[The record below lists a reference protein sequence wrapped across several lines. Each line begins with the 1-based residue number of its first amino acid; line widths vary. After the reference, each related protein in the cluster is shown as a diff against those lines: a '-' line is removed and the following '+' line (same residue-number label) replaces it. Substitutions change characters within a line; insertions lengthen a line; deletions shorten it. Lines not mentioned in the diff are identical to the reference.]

1 MNYNKYIFHLLLIL
15 SLYVLMNSSSTKIPY
30 LDKEEP
36 IPKQYEDF
44 HPFDI
49 SLEFL
54 EYKRDKYIMKNI
66 LLLKN
71 VLNRIPQIISQLF
84 LCNENLRI
92 NYNLNL
98 LYRMNILLNHEQ
110 KKYFESKTIN
120 TDLLI
125 IITFEKIIDTQQK
138 IILSRLY
145 DYRGVSASY
154 TYGQRISI
162 AYFKINYDYEIT
174 DKNSEDIFLINVLK
188 ETFKALGFRYKY
200 LLKQC
205 IKNKF
210 ENVPLYLIEN
220 SGIYKSYKKL
230 LNLNEIEI
238 KDNNE
243 SSTDF
248 YNEFWEFSSFKFHD
262 IMNNT
267 NNIDY
272 TISELTMKV
281 FNEMKHI
288 TLPKCDLFK
297 FEQGLEKGFHCLRV
311 TQDCIDK
318 NNEKNYFL
326 EYGLYN
332 STKIKCYLNTKDNIE
347 KDQCGINYG
356 NLEYYTFNNYFTP
369 AFKQIKNLGLLAK
382 REIPELNLYKNQ
394 TLKLLKNPSSCKK
407 GNPRTV
413 FFQVPPDIF
422 DENKNETNI
431 TLLINELKE
440 INKNVEYDEIVLG
453 EKDKKYFVTYEAY
466 EDNYKRDCVLKV
478 LNYSGIIRS
487 FSDLYSHNL
496 LIKNP
501 QSGKLSEMG
510 YIPSLQ
516 KLFSINNFEVIAYK
530 DQTYKYYYL
539 MQKQFPKDYTY
550 MPETYSYPQEKM
562 EIIKKFK
569 NYKLSQED
577 LWLIK
582 PKKASLGKGIHI
594 FHNLAS
600 TPNDYIITKYISH
613 PHLINELKY
622 DFRLYVLITGFSPLK
637 IYLYKEG
644 LVRFTTEKYSLDLNK
659 IDELYRHLTNV
670 AINTKNTNTYKKA
683 LNADTEEGSK
693 WSLQV
698 YEHFCEHNGINFKKI
713 WKQIADITIK
723 SILAVKDLFIKVIKS
738 NGTKDKNHF
747 KLFGYDFM
755 LDEKLKVYL
764 IEVNSRPSLFMKDI
778 IDLKLKPQ
786 LIADTL
792 NIVGITPY
800 SHDFNDD
807 FKAYDGDN
815 DENINEDEEGVDRA
829 LCEFGRP
836 RGRFELI
843 FPLKENYNYYKKFYK
858 DNKHADE
865 MLWKKLNE

>member
-1 MNYNKYIFHLLLIL
+1 MNYNKYFFNLILIL
-15 SLYVLMNSSSTKIPY
+15 SLFFSINSSSTKIPY
-30 LDKEEP
+30 SVEEAP
-36 IPKQYEDF
+36 ISMQEEEF

-49 SLEFL
+49 FLEFIGIRR
-54 EYKRDKYIMKNI
+54 EKYIVENILKLKNI
-66 LLLKN
+66 
-71 VLNRIPQIISQLF
+71 LNRIPIIISKLF
-84 LCNENLRI
+84 LCNTYLTLDF
-92 NYNLNL
+92 NYNL
-98 LYRMNILLNHEQ
+98 LYRMNIKLTPEQ
-110 KKYFESKTIN
+110 KKHLQNKKLR

-125 IITFEKIIDTQQK
+125 IISFEKNYDKNK
-138 IILSRLY
+138 IVSSKLY
-145 DYRGVSASY
+145 DYNGVSASY
-154 TYGQRISI
+154 TYGKRISI
-162 AYFKINYDYEIT
+162 AHFRINYDYEIS
-174 DKNSEDIFLINVLK
+174 DKNSENIFLMTIIK
-188 ETFKALGFRYKY
+188 EIFKALGFRLKY
-200 LLKQC
+200 LLKKL

-210 ENVPLYLIEN
+210 ENVPLYLIED
-220 SGIYKSYKKL
+220 SEIYKSYKKL
-230 LNLNEIEI
+230 FNLNDIEI
-238 KDNNE
+238 KNDNE

-248 YNEFWEFSSFKFHD
+248 YQEFWEISSFKFHD

-267 NNIDY
+267 DITDY
-272 TISELTMKV
+272 VISELTMKI
-281 FNEMKHI
+281 FNEMNHI

-297 FEQGLEKGFHCLRV
+297 FELGVEKGFNCLRV
-311 TQDCIDK
+311 SQDCIGK
-318 NNEKNYFL
+318 NEEKNYFL
-326 EYGLYN
+326 EYGTYN
-332 STKIKCYLNTKDNIE
+332 KTKIKCYLNTKENIKKE
-347 KDQCGINYG
+347 QCGINYG
-356 NLEYYTFNNYFTP
+356 NLEYNNFHKYFTP
-369 AFKQIKNLGLLAK
+369 AFKQIKNLDLLAK
-382 REIPELNLYKNQ
+382 REIPEINLYKNQ
-394 TLKLLKNPSSCKK
+394 TLKLLKNPPSCKK
-407 GNPRTV
+407 GTPRTV
-413 FFQVPPDIF
+413 FFQVPPNIF
-422 DENKNETNI
+422 EDKKNESNI
-431 TLLINELKE
+431 TTLINELEE
-440 INKNVEYDEIVLG
+440 INKNVEYDEITLG

-466 EDNYKRDCVLKV
+466 EDNYKRECVLKV

-487 FSDLYSHNL
+487 FSDLYSHNF

-501 QSGKLSEMG
+501 QSSKLMEMG

-530 DQTYKYYYL
+530 DLTYKYYYL
-539 MQKQFPKDYTY
+539 MKKQFPKDYNY
-550 MPETYSYPQEKM
+550 MPETYSYPQEKN
-562 EIIKKFK
+562 EIIKKFR
-569 NYKLSQED
+569 NYKLSKED

-594 FHNLAS
+594 FHTLQD

-613 PHLINELKY
+613 PHLINDLKY

-683 LNADTEEGSK
+683 LDADTEEGSK
-693 WSLQV
+693 WSLEV
-698 YEHFCEHNGINFKKI
+698 YKHYCEHNGIDFNKL
-713 WKQIADITIK
+713 WKQMADITIK

-755 LDEKLKVYL
+755 VDENLKVDL

-778 IDLKLKPQ
+778 IDLRIKPQ

-807 FKAYDGDN
+807 FEAYDGYN
-815 DENINEDEEGVDRA
+815 EENISDDEDGVDRA

-858 DNKHADE
+858 DNKYADE